1 MKILIDNALSPQI
14 AQILRDHG
22 HDAVHVRDLGLNR
35 ASDEIIIELALK
47 QERILLSA
55 DTDFGTLLALWGRQG
70 PSFILL
76 RESDKKPHRQAARI
90 IENLPFIQNDLRQG
104 AIVVFEDHR
113 IRIRKLPIG
122 SSPAE

>member
-1 MKILIDNALSPQI
+1 LKFLIDNALSPQI

>member
-1 MKILIDNALSPQI
+1 MKFLIDNALSPQI

>member
-1 MKILIDNALSPQI
+1 MKFLIDNALSPQI

-76 RESDKKPHRQAARI
+76 RESDKNPHRQAARI

>member
-1 MKILIDNALSPQI
+1 MRA
-14 AQILRDHG
+14 
-22 HDAVHVRDLGLNR
+22 
-35 ASDEIIIELALK
+35 ASDPEIF
-47 QERILLSA
+47 ERAQREGRVMVSA